1 MRYIAIAIAI
11 ISLTGCNTT
20 NIELSK
26 EETDKLFI
34 EKYGEK

>member
-1 MRYIAIAIAI
+1 MRYITITIAI

-26 EETDKLFI
+26 EETDDLFI
-34 EKYGEK
+34 QKYGEK